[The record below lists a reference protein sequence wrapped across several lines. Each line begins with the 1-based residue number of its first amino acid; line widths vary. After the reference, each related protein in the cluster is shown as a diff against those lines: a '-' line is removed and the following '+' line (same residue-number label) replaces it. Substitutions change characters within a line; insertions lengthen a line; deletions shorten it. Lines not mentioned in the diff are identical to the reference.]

1 MLCIHLIG
9 CWYSPLSLHSLLR
22 QIRVSWW
29 WWRTVWKPYR
39 RRPQCLRNG
48 RNGYERGIC
57 YYTNIYLG
65 KFKKTG
71 LAINRNVAFSYIW
84 FLWLPVSGGW
94 HWCGTVCRNSYP
106 WTSHRLC
113 IAVPGRWCGDPHEES
128 REQGPE
134 ILPHLSSSALHYVVG
149 SGGGYGGSGV
159 CIILRSQTESGIKR
173 AGTAAGSQHLVNCW
187 NRVRSRYKQYLV
199 FPVVSLIM
207 IFL

>member
-1 MLCIHLIG
+1 MHTFDWMLVFTIILAFTITSDTSQLMVMADCLETLQKTASMPQEWSEWLWEG
-9 CWYSPLSLHSLLR
+9 YATT
-22 QIRVSWW
+22 QIFSW
-29 WWRTVWKPYR
+29 VN
-39 RRPQCLRNG
+39 L
-48 RNGYERGIC
+48 
-57 YYTNIYLG
+57 
-65 KFKKTG
+65 KTG

-113 IAVPGRWCGDPHEES
+113 IAVPRRWCGDPHEES

-134 ILPHLSSSALHYVVG
+134 ILPHLSSSALHHVVG

-187 NRVRSRYKQYLV
+187 NRVRSRYKHYLV